1 MMRVYLLHSEADDNG
16 TLLITSPAFPEVT
29 PFAKDEADI
38 AQVAAAAIEEA
49 IAARIRD
56 GKEILR
62 PASTRKLR
70 AHKGPWVKLR
80 TVLSLRD
87 RP

>member
-1 MMRVYLLHSEADDNG
+1 MRVYLLHSEADDNG

-56 GKEILR
+56 GKESPGRR
-62 PASTRKLR
+62 PRESFAPTK
-70 AHKGPWVKLR
+70 
-80 TVLSLRD
+80 VLG
-87 RP
+87 